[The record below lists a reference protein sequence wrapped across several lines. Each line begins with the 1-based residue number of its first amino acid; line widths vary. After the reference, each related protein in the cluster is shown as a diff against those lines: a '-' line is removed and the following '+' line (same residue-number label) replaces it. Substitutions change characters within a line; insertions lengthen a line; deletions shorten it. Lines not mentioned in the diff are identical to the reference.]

1 MNNINYIDNMVEFIV
16 GFVLGVVLCMIVNS
30 FRIKELVD
38 DAPVE
43 DSPKNRW
50 LKLQNEG
57 GKYVKVKN
65 GKVTIKIIK

>member
-1 MNNINYIDNMVEFIV
+1 MNYILIGIIALLLIAVIV
-16 GFVLGVVLCMIVNS
+16 MAVKWPKVI
-30 FRIKELVD
+30 ELTD

-57 GKYVKVKN
+57 GKYVKVEN
-65 GKVTIKIIK
+65 GKVKIKIVK

>member
-1 MNNINYIDNMVEFIV
+1 MIEFIV
-16 GFVLGVVLCMIVNS
+16 GIILGVALTLVIGS
-30 FRIKELVD
+30 FWVKTLKD

-57 GKYVKVKN
+57 GKYVKVKD
-65 GKVTIKIIK
+65 GKVKIKIIK

>member
-1 MNNINYIDNMVEFIV
+1 MLNLWIGIV
-16 GFVLGVVLCMIVNS
+16 IGVVAMIIVNR

-38 DAPVE
+38 DAPIE

-57 GKYVKVKN
+57 GKYVKVKD
-65 GKVTIKIIK
+65 GKVKIKIIK

>member
-16 GFVLGVVLCMIVNS
+16 GFVLGVVLYMIVNS

-57 GKYVKVKN
+57 GKYVKVKD
-65 GKVTIKIIK
+65 GKVKIKIIK

>member
-1 MNNINYIDNMVEFIV
+1 MNYLILGIIIGLLIGLLINKLRV
-16 GFVLGVVLCMIVNS
+16 
-30 FRIKELVD
+30 KEIVD

-57 GKYVKVKN
+57 GKYVKLEK
-65 GKVTIKIIK
+65 GKVKLKILK

>member
-1 MNNINYIDNMVEFIV
+1 MLNLGIGIV
-16 GFVLGVVLCMIVNS
+16 IGVVIMIVINS

-57 GKYVKVKN
+57 GKYVKVKD
-65 GKVTIKIIK
+65 GKVKIKIIK

>member
-1 MNNINYIDNMVEFIV
+1 MNNINYIDNMAEFIV
-16 GFVLGVVLCMIVNS
+16 GFVLGVVLYMIVNS

-57 GKYVKVKN
+57 GKYVKVKD
-65 GKVTIKIIK
+65 GKVKIKIIK

>member
-1 MNNINYIDNMVEFIV
+1 MIEFIV
-16 GFVLGVVLCMIVNS
+16 GIVLGVALTLVVGS
-30 FRIKELVD
+30 FWVKTLED

-57 GKYVKVKN
+57 GKYVKIKD
-65 GKVTIKIIK
+65 GKVKIKILK

>member
-1 MNNINYIDNMVEFIV
+1 MLNLGIGIV
-16 GFVLGVVLCMIVNS
+16 IGVVIMIVINS

-57 GKYVKVKN
+57 GKYVKIKD
-65 GKVTIKIIK
+65 GKVKIKIIK

>member
-16 GFVLGVVLCMIVNS
+16 GFVLGVVLYMIVNS